1 MKIALFP
8 DFAGEDKGDGGIR
21 RVWEA
26 QRRCLPRL
34 RDQFVEDA
42 GDADVIAAHIAF
54 PPAIVRRFGGDKPFV
69 LHVHGLYWSEYEWEQ
84 WAYKANRDVLQSICL
99 ADAVTVPSE
108 WVASVVR
115 RHTSR
120 LVEVVP
126 HGVSLQEFRPV
137 TAHRGY
143 VLWNKTR
150 VDPVCTPGDLNL
162 LARLMTGIPF
172 VSTFGEPLSNMTLVG
187 RLGFDEGK
195 ELVRHAGVYLCT
207 SRETFGIG
215 TLEAMAAGV
224 PVVGYDFGGQS
235 EFVEHGVDGWLVE
248 PGNIRGLAEG
258 INWALENRATVGEAA
273 HKKAAR
279 FSWTD
284 SAQRYHDIYRGVM
297 DTYARYDDS
306 PRTTIIVPAHNLESY
321 LPDTLNSIKEQTD
334 TDWECII
341 VDDASPD
348 ACGRI
353 AEDFAESDQRFRV
366 IHNERNL
373 YLAESRNVAIR
384 EARGR
389 YILPLDADDM
399 LTSYA
404 VQLLADALDSD
415 RTLQCAYGGVFFV
428 DEDGKTPTNYRVVG
442 LSPGH
447 SGWPLPMDGYQQVS
461 GANLLPYSSMYRKT
475 AWEQVGG
482 YRSRLRTAEDADFWT
497 RLVSYGFRC
506 DQVSTS
512 DTLVYRNR
520 EGSMSRVNEK
530 KRYDYL
536 RWFPWASDP
545 KLAPAGLAGE
555 EAVNLLLPKISV
567 VIPCG
572 PGHERYVQDAVD
584 SVSAQSYPY
593 WECIVVN
600 DSGSSL
606 SLPAWV
612 REITTDV
619 RDVGKARNLGVAA
632 AHSTLFLPLDADDFL
647 QPDALQWLL
656 SAFVESNEDT
666 IIYPDFYED
675 PETEGV
681 FKPYALPD
689 WACSHLTRNG
699 TVHAVT
705 ALTPV
710 AFWKQVGGYDE
721 SGMGWED
728 WDFQLRC
735 AEAGFCSRRIA
746 APLFTY
752 RKFTGTR
759 RHYDQ
764 AEFDQRKEQ
773 ILARWQDY
781 FTGQRTFMACGCSQP
796 TIRPTPMTEEARNS
810 ARQNGDAMLVEYAG
824 ERLGATRF
832 RAPTGAI
839 YSFAQGDTRWV
850 AGADVAFFASRTE
863 FRILGNQQ
871 AVTAEHGLAPVLSA

>member
-1 MKIALFP
+1 MRIALFP

-34 RDQFVEDA
+34 RDQFVDDA
-42 GDADVIAAHIAF
+42 GDADVIAAHINF

-69 LHVHGLYWSEYEWEQ
+69 LHVHGLYWSEYEWEP
-84 WAYKANRDVLQSICL
+84 WAYHANKTVLQSICV

-108 WVASVVR
+108 WVAQIVR

-120 LVEVVP
+120 RVEVVP
-126 HGVSLQEFRPV
+126 HGVSLQEFRP
-137 TAHRGY
+137 AEHRGY

-150 VDPVCTPGDLNL
+150 VDPVCTPDDLNV
-162 LARLMTGIPF
+162 LAHYMSDTPF
-172 VSTFGEPLSNMTLVG
+172 VSTFGDPLPNMTLVG
-187 RLGFDEGK
+187 RLGYEEGK

-224 PVVGYDFGGQS
+224 PVVGYRFGGQA
-235 EFVEHGVDGWLVE
+235 EIVEHMVDGFLVD
-248 PGNIRGLAEG
+248 PGDIRGLAAG
-258 INWALENRATVGEAA
+258 IEWALENRTAVGEAA

-284 SAQRYHDIYRGVM
+284 AAARYHDIYRSVM
-297 DTYARYDDS
+297 DSYERYDAS
-306 PRTTIIVPAHNLESY
+306 PRTTIIVPAHNLERY
-321 LPDTLNSIKEQTD
+321 LPDTIASVAAQEDKS
-334 TDWECII
+334 WECII

-348 ACGRI
+348 GCGAI
-353 AEDFAESDQRFRV
+353 ADAAAASDPRFRV
-366 IHNERNL
+366 IHNETNL

-399 LTSYA
+399 LAPHA
-404 VQLLADALDSD
+404 VGLLADALDSD
-415 RTLQCAYGGVFFV
+415 RTLQCAYAGVLFV
-428 DEDGKTPTNYRVVG
+428 DEDGITPTNYRVVG

-447 SGWPLPMDGYQQVS
+447 SGWPMPMDGFKQIS
-461 GANLLPYSSMYRKT
+461 GANLLPYSSMFRKT

-482 YRSRLRTAEDADFWT
+482 YRRRLHTAEDADFWT

-506 DQVSTS
+506 DQVSTA
-512 DTLVYRNR
+512 DTLIYRNR
-520 EGSMSRVNEK
+520 EGSMSRANEG

-545 KLAPAGLAGE
+545 KMAPAGLAGE
-555 EAVNLLLPKISV
+555 EAVSLLLPRISV

-572 PGHERYVQDAVD
+572 PGHERYVTDAVD
-584 SVSAQSYPY
+584 SVAAQSYPY

-600 DSGSSL
+600 DSGSDL
-606 SLPAWV
+606 LLPAWV
-612 REITTDV
+612 REIRADV
-619 RDVGKARNLGVAA
+619 RDVGKSRNLGVAA
-632 AHSTLFLPLDADDFL
+632 AQAPLFLPLDADDFL

-656 SAFVESNEDT
+656 SAYAESDGNT

-675 PETEGV
+675 PDTEGD
-681 FKPYALPD
+681 FKAYPLPD
-689 WACSHLTRNG
+689 WACSHLTQNG

-710 AFWKQVGGYDE
+710 AFWEKVGGYDE

-735 AEAGFCSRRIA
+735 AEAGFCSRRLA

-752 RKFTGTR
+752 RKFTGR
-759 RHYDQ
+759 RRDYDR
-764 AEFDQRKEQ
+764 ATFEQRKEQ
-773 ILARWQDY
+773 ILARWRDY
-781 FTGQRTFMACGCSQP
+781 FTGQRTFMACGCNQP
-796 TIRPTPMTEEARNS
+796 TIRPAPMPAEARAS
-810 ARQNGDAMLVEYAG
+810 LRQNGDAVLVEFAG
-824 ERLGATRF
+824 EKAGKTRY

-839 YSFAQGDTRWV
+839 YTFAQGDTRWI
-850 AGADVAFFASRTE
+850 AGADVSFFASRAE

-871 AVTAEHGLAPVLSA
+871 AATEERGLSPVLSA